1 MPQAYNAHLS
11 SSSYD
16 EMANGT
22 GLGTWIREKGL
33 HFTLEVAANFALPLV
48 IYDLV
53 SPRHG
58 DVNALLASMVP
69 PVLWSLVEF
78 ARSRRVDALSLLV
91 LAGIGLSLIAAFGAG
106 DARWLQLRENVPT
119 AIIGLAFLCSAAI
132 GRPLIYLLARA
143 ALARKSPEELAAFE
157 CERDSDLFR
166 RAMVVMTLVWG
177 SGLIASALVSAALI
191 FELSIHDYL
200 IVSPILG
207 YGTMG
212 ALALWTALYSRRAR
226 ARADAEPASYA
237 Q

>member
-1 MPQAYNAHLS
+1 MT
-11 SSSYD
+11 
-16 EMANGT
+16 NGT
-22 GLGTWIREKGL
+22 VLGTWIRENGL

-78 ARSRRVDALSLLV
+78 ARSRRVDALSVLV
-91 LAGIGLSLIAAFGAG
+91 LVGIGLSLLAAFGGG

-132 GRPLIYLLARA
+132 GRPLIYMLARA

-157 CERDSDLFR
+157 GERDSDVFR
-166 RAMVVMTLVWG
+166 RVMLVMTLVWG

-200 IVSPILG
+200 VVSPILG

-212 ALALWTALYSRRAR
+212 ALVLWTALYSRRAR
-226 ARADAEPASYA
+226 ARADAEPASNA